1 MYSLTDKDRKIIQ
14 GTINKV
20 NNLTGNMSPN
30 PKRRSKPAFRYAEIT
45 GDLENGFYSAKE
57 IRFLAD
63 GTHEDAPNGI
73 VWDGEK
79 VKLLITGGVST
90 GVVTRV
96 EPFYMV
102 DETKVVNIWAGS
114 AVGGGGDTVFRIR
127 INNQVELTGG
137 VTLSSLGD
145 ADVSINDEWTPCLVS
160 QDKFLECTLYE
171 NETLYGGLLVIDDT
185 TNLPVYDLSPYLAG
199 IGGGV
204 SGDINE

>member
-45 GDLENGFYSAKE
+45 GVLEDGFYSAKE

-73 VWDGEK
+73 IWDGEK
-79 VKLLITGGVST
+79 VKLLITGSVSAGT
-90 GVVTRV
+90 VTRV

-102 DETKVVNIWAGS
+102 EEDKIVNIWAGS
-114 AVGGGGDTVFRIR
+114 AVGGGG
-127 INNQVELTGG
+127 
-137 VTLSSLGD
+137 
-145 ADVSINDEWTPCLVS
+145 
-160 QDKFLECTLYE
+160 
-171 NETLYGGLLVIDDT
+171 ETLWCFLRTLVEDNKYIGDVVNAPIQGLANVVVLGGADIIVNNIQYGEIEDFSTPLLGAFYPATVDDG
-185 TNLPVYDLSPYLAG
+185 N
-199 IGGGV
+199 GGTEV
-204 SGDINE
+204 KDIFYATAPTWGS